1 MICTHKAQFYTYGL
15 ARTANLTDF
24 RRRQKLDDVST
35 TLPMGTRFAREN
47 FTSGRLRRLISS
59 SRLKFH
65 VVARIS

>member
-1 MICTHKAQFYTYGL
+1 MICTHKAEFYTYV
-15 ARTANLTDF
+15 TANLTDF

-35 TLPMGTRFAREN
+35 TVPMGTRFVREN

-59 SRLKFH
+59 SKLKVH